1 MKKPTEAIPPQT
13 REELHDI
20 LMDKKKG
27 KLGKLMVTGKLL
39 YDAVTTG
46 QTHLLK

>member
-1 MKKPTEAIPPQT
+1 
-13 REELHDI
+13 
-20 LMDKKKG
+20 MDKKKG